1 MTTITLGRGQV
12 AGLAIGV
19 VVLMVVAVLLGVGIA
34 VATMGPGPATQV
46 AAGPGAPSG
55 ATPATAPAGEGR
67 FAGVADTVGMSAIS
81 RRFETEQAIKGTADH
96 AADTVSGV
104 AESVLDPVAH
114 GTLAAAGRFL
124 PSWMAAPVAKSVN
137 RASFQAR
144 SKLSY
149 GVENSVEERLF
160 NGLDQVTGQGQ
171 GQGGQGAKAGDPA
184 PVRSFAVELGRF
196 ANQANAESFADAA
209 GQRGVSASVSYA
221 PDGGA
226 TTPYAVR
233 SGRFTTTDEA
243 TAAADA
249 IKRSS
254 GVAGT
259 VVTLAEPGGRS

>member
-19 VVLMVVAVLLGVGIA
+19 VVLMVVAMLLGVGIA
-34 VATMGPGPATQV
+34 VATMGPAPTTQV
-46 AAGPGAPSG
+46 AAGPGA
-55 ATPATAPAGEGR
+55 APAAAPAGDGR
-67 FAGVADTVGMSAIS
+67 FAGVADTVGMSSIS
-81 RRFETEQAIKGTADH
+81 RRFETEQAVKATADR

-124 PSWMAAPVAKSVN
+124 PSWMAAPMTKSVN

-160 NGLDQVTGQGQ
+160 NGLDQVTGQG
-171 GQGGQGAKAGDPA
+171 GQGAKAGDPA
-184 PVRSFAVELGRF
+184 PARSFAVELGRF

-209 GQRGVSASVSYA
+209 CQRGVSAAVSYA

-233 SGRFTTTDEA
+233 SGRFATTDEA

>member
-19 VVLMVVAVLLGVGIA
+19 VVLMVVAMLLGVGLA

-46 AAGPGAPSG
+46 AAGPGAAPG
-55 ATPATAPAGEGR
+55 ASPAVAPAGEGR

-81 RRFETEQAIKGTADH
+81 RRFETEQAIKASADH

-160 NGLDQVTGQGQ
+160 NGLDQVTGQGM
-171 GQGGQGAKAGDPA
+171 KAGDPA
-184 PVRSFAVELGRF
+184 PARSFAVELGRF
-196 ANQANAESFADAA
+196 ANQANAENFADAA
-209 GQRGVSASVSYA
+209 GQRGVSAAVSYA

-233 SGRFTTTDEA
+233 SGRFATPDEA

>member
-1 MTTITLGRGQV
+1 M

-19 VVLMVVAVLLGVGIA
+19 AVLMVVAMLLGVGLS
-34 VATMGPGPATQV
+34 VAMMGPELVTQV
-46 AAGPGAPSG
+46 AAGVVPGA
-55 ATPATAPAGEGR
+55 APAAGSPAAASPPIAALAGEGR
-67 FAGVADTVGMSAIS
+67 FAGVADTLGMNSIS
-81 RRFETEQAIKGTADH
+81 RRFKTEQAIKATADR

-104 AESVLDPVAH
+104 TETVLDPVAQ

-124 PSWMAAPVAKSVN
+124 PSWMAAPVTKSVN

-149 GVENSVEERLF
+149 GVENGVEDRLF
-160 NGLDQVTGQGQ
+160 NGLDHVT
-171 GQGGQGAKAGDPA
+171 KAGDAA

-196 ANQANAESFADAA
+196 ANQANAESFATAA
-209 GQRGVSASVSYA
+209 GQRGVSAAVSYA

-226 TTPYAVR
+226 TMPYAVR
-233 SGRFTTTDEA
+233 SGRFATPDEA
-243 TAAADA
+243 TAAVDA

-259 VVTLAEPGGRS
+259 IVTLAEPGGRS

>member
-34 VATMGPGPATQV
+34 VATMGPGPGKQV
-46 AAGPGAPSG
+46 AAAPGAAPG
-55 ATPATAPAGEGR
+55 AAPAAAPAGEGR
-67 FAGVADTVGMSAIS
+67 FAGVADTVGMSSIS
-81 RRFETEQAIKGTADH
+81 RRFETEQAVKATADR

-104 AESVLDPVAH
+104 AETVLDPVAH

-149 GVENSVEERLF
+149 GVENGVEDRLF
-160 NGLDQVTGQGQ
+160 NGLDQVT

-184 PVRSFAVELGRF
+184 PARSFAVELGRF

-209 GQRGVSASVSYA
+209 GQRGVSAAVSYA

-233 SGRFTTTDEA
+233 SGRFATTDEA

>member
-12 AGLAIGV
+12 AGLVIGV
-19 VVLMVVAVLLGVGIA
+19 VVLMVLAMLLGVGLA
-34 VATMGPGPATQV
+34 VATMAPAPAVLV
-46 AAGPGAPSG
+46 AAGGAPN
-55 ATPATAPAGEGR
+55 AAPAGQPAAAPAGGGQL
-67 FAGVADTVGMSAIS
+67 AGVADTLGMGSIS
-81 RRFETEQAIKGTADH
+81 RRFEAEQAVKAGADGTAD
-96 AADTVSGV
+96 AVSGV
-104 AESVLDPVAH
+104 AESALDPVAS
-114 GTLAAAGRFL
+114 GALAAAGRFL
-124 PSWMAAPVAKSVN
+124 PSWMAAPATNAIN

-149 GVENSVEERLF
+149 GVENAVEERLF
-160 NGLDQVTGQGQ
+160 NGLDQVTG
-171 GQGGQGAKAGDPA
+171 AGEPA

-196 ANQANAESFADAA
+196 ANQANAESFAAAA
-209 GQRGVSASVSYA
+209 GQRGVAAAVAYA

-226 TTPYAVR
+226 ATPYAVR
-233 SGRFTTTDEA
+233 SGRFATSDEA

>member
-19 VVLMVVAVLLGVGIA
+19 VVLLVVAMLLGVGLA
-34 VATMGPGPATQV
+34 VATMGPGPAAQV
-46 AAGPGAPSG
+46 AAGPGPG
-55 ATPATAPAGEGR
+55 VAPAAGSPPAAGPAGGGR
-67 FAGVADTVGMSAIS
+67 FAGVADTLGMNAIS
-81 RRFETEQAIKGTADH
+81 RRFETEQAIKASADG

-104 AESVLDPVAH
+104 AEKVLDPVAH

-124 PSWMAAPVAKSVN
+124 PSWMAAPVTKSVN

-149 GVENSVEERLF
+149 GVENGVEDRLF
-160 NGLDQVTGQGQ
+160 NGLDQVT
-171 GQGGQGAKAGDPA
+171 KAGDAA

-209 GQRGVSASVSYA
+209 GQRGVSAAVSYA

-226 TTPYAVR
+226 TMPYAVR
-233 SGRFTTTDEA
+233 SGRFATPDEA

-249 IKRSS
+249 IKQSS

>member
-34 VATMGPGPATQV
+34 VATMGPAPATQV

-55 ATPATAPAGEGR
+55 AAPAAAPAGEGR

-209 GQRGVSASVSYA
+209 GQRGVSAAVSYA

>member
-46 AAGPGAPSG
+46 AAGPGAAPG
-55 ATPATAPAGEGR
+55 AAPAGDGR

-81 RRFETEQAIKGTADH
+81 RRFETEQAVKATADR

-124 PSWMAAPVAKSVN
+124 PSWMAAPMAKSVN

-160 NGLDQVTGQGQ
+160 NGLDQVSGQGP

-209 GQRGVSASVSYA
+209 GQRGVSAAVSYA

-233 SGRFTTTDEA
+233 SGRFATTDEA

>member
-46 AAGPGAPSG
+46 AAATGA
-55 ATPATAPAGEGR
+55 APAAAPAGEGR
-67 FAGVADTVGMSAIS
+67 FAGVADTVGMSSIS
-81 RRFETEQAIKGTADH
+81 RRFETEQAVKATADR

-149 GVENSVEERLF
+149 GVENSVEDRLF
-160 NGLDQVTGQGQ
+160 NGLDQMS

-196 ANQANAESFADAA
+196 ASQANAESFADAA
-209 GQRGVSASVSYA
+209 GQRGVSAAVSYM
-221 PDGGA
+221 PDGGV

-233 SGRFTTTDEA
+233 SGRFATTDEA

>member
-19 VVLMVVAVLLGVGIA
+19 VVLMVVAMLLGVGIA
-34 VATMGPGPATQV
+34 VATMGPAPTTQV
-46 AAGPGAPSG
+46 AAGPGA
-55 ATPATAPAGEGR
+55 APAAAPAGDGR
-67 FAGVADTVGMSAIS
+67 FAGVADTVGMSSIS
-81 RRFETEQAIKGTADH
+81 RRFETEQAVKATADR

-124 PSWMAAPVAKSVN
+124 PSWMAAPMTKSVN

-160 NGLDQVTGQGQ
+160 NGLDQVTGQG
-171 GQGGQGAKAGDPA
+171 GQGAKAGDPA
-184 PVRSFAVELGRF
+184 PARSFAVELGRF

-209 GQRGVSASVSYA
+209 GQRGVSAAVSYA

-233 SGRFTTTDEA
+233 SGRFATTDEA

>member
-34 VATMGPGPATQV
+34 VATMGPVPATQV
-46 AAGPGAPSG
+46 AAGPIVATAGA
-55 ATPATAPAGEGR
+55 APAAAPAGEGR

-81 RRFETEQAIKGTADH
+81 RRFETEQAVKATADR

-104 AESVLDPVAH
+104 TESVLDPVAH

-124 PSWMAAPVAKSVN
+124 PSWMAAPMAKSVN

-160 NGLDQVTGQGQ
+160 NGLDQVSGQ

-209 GQRGVSASVSYA
+209 GQRGVSAAVSYA

-233 SGRFTTTDEA
+233 SGRFATTDEA

>member
-46 AAGPGAPSG
+46 AAGTGAATG
-55 ATPATAPAGEGR
+55 AAPAAAPAGEGR
-67 FAGVADTVGMSAIS
+67 FAGVADTVGMSSIS
-81 RRFETEQAIKGTADH
+81 RRFETEQAVKATADR

-149 GVENSVEERLF
+149 GVENGVEDRLF
-160 NGLDQVTGQGQ
+160 NGLDQMS
-171 GQGGQGAKAGDPA
+171 GQGAKAGDPA

-196 ANQANAESFADAA
+196 ASQANAESFADAA
-209 GQRGVSASVSYA
+209 GQRGVSAAVSYT

-233 SGRFTTTDEA
+233 SGRFATTDEA

>member
-19 VVLMVVAVLLGVGIA
+19 VVLMVVAMLLGVGIA
-34 VATMGPGPATQV
+34 VATMGPATQV
-46 AAGPGAPSG
+46 ASGPGA
-55 ATPATAPAGEGR
+55 APAAAPAGEGR
-67 FAGVADTVGMSAIS
+67 LAGVADTVGMSAIS
-81 RRFETEQAIKGTADH
+81 RRFETEQAVKATADR

-104 AESVLDPVAH
+104 AETVLDPVAH

-149 GVENSVEERLF
+149 GVENGVEERLF
-160 NGLDQVTGQGQ
+160 NGLDQVT

-196 ANQANAESFADAA
+196 ANQANAESFAAAA
-209 GQRGVSASVSYA
+209 GQRGVSAAVSYA

-233 SGRFTTTDEA
+233 SGRFATTDEA

>member
-19 VVLMVVAVLLGVGIA
+19 VVLMVVAMLLGVGIA
-34 VATMGPGPATQV
+34 VATMGPAPATQV
-46 AAGPGAPSG
+46 ATGPGAAPG
-55 ATPATAPAGEGR
+55 VAPAAAPAGDGR
-67 FAGVADTVGMSAIS
+67 FAGVADTVGMSSIS
-81 RRFETEQAIKGTADH
+81 RRFETEQAVKATADR

-104 AESVLDPVAH
+104 AESVLDPLAH

-124 PSWMAAPVAKSVN
+124 PSWMAAPMAKSVN

-149 GVENSVEERLF
+149 GVENGVEDRLF
-160 NGLDQVTGQGQ
+160 NGLDQVT

-184 PVRSFAVELGRF
+184 PTRSFAVELGRF

-209 GQRGVSASVSYA
+209 GQRGVSAAVSYA

-233 SGRFTTTDEA
+233 SGRFATTDEA

>member
-19 VVLMVVAVLLGVGIA
+19 VVLMVVAMLLGIGLA

-46 AAGPGAPSG
+46 AAGPGAG
-55 ATPATAPAGEGR
+55 PAAGPAGDGR

-81 RRFETEQAIKGTADH
+81 RRFETEQAVKATADR

-104 AESVLDPVAH
+104 AETVLDPVAH

-149 GVENSVEERLF
+149 GVENGVEERLF
-160 NGLDQVTGQGQ
+160 NGLDQVTGQG
-171 GQGGQGAKAGDPA
+171 GQGTKAVDPA

-209 GQRGVSASVSYA
+209 GQRGVSAAVSYA

-226 TTPYAVR
+226 TMPYAVR
-233 SGRFTTTDEA
+233 SGRFATTDEA

>member
-19 VVLMVVAVLLGVGIA
+19 VVLMLLAMLLGVGLA
-34 VATMGPGPATQV
+34 VATMGPRPAVQV
-46 AAGPGAPSG
+46 AAG
-55 ATPATAPAGEGR
+55 TAPDTAGPAGGR
-67 FAGVADTVGMSAIS
+67 PAAGQAGGEQFAGVADTVGMGAVS
-81 RRFETEQAIKGTADH
+81 RRFETEQAVRASADG
-96 AADTVSGV
+96 AAETVSGV
-104 AESVLDPVAH
+104 AGAVLDPVAK

-124 PSWMAAPVAKSVN
+124 PSWMAAPAAKAVK

-149 GVENSVEERLF
+149 GVENGVRNRLS
-160 NGLDQVTGQGQ
+160 NGLDEATTA
-171 GQGGQGAKAGDPA
+171 GAAP

-196 ANQANAESFADAA
+196 ANQANAESFAAAA
-209 GQRGVSASVSYA
+209 GQRGVAAAVAYA
-221 PDGGA
+221 PDAGT

-233 SGRFTTTDEA
+233 SGHFATSDEA
-243 TAAADA
+243 TAAVDA

>member
-19 VVLMVVAVLLGVGIA
+19 VVLMVVAMLLGVGIA
-34 VATMGPGPATQV
+34 VATMGPAPATQV
-46 AAGPGAPSG
+46 ATGPGAAPG
-55 ATPATAPAGEGR
+55 VAPAAAPAGDGR
-67 FAGVADTVGMSAIS
+67 FAGVADTVGMSSIS
-81 RRFETEQAIKGTADH
+81 RRFETEQAVKATADR

-104 AESVLDPVAH
+104 AESVLDPLAH

-124 PSWMAAPVAKSVN
+124 PSWMAAPMAKSVN

-149 GVENSVEERLF
+149 GVENGVEDRLF
-160 NGLDQVTGQGQ
+160 NGLDQVT

-184 PVRSFAVELGRF
+184 PVRSFTVELGRF

-209 GQRGVSASVSYA
+209 GQRGVSAAVSYA

-233 SGRFTTTDEA
+233 SGRFATTDEA